1 MVTLATPPST
11 VDGIKRLAKAIK
23 REFGITHHKALE
35 EAARK
40 AGFQNFLHAKRAI
53 AKAAAQSYAAYVTVY
68 WNDLRSEV
76 PSSGRYT
83 VEVHLKRPLSELLV
97 DGLKVGGV
105 YLSKFK
111 LEAPDHL
118 EMRTDAGSQVSA
130 MQYLDQASFTLLF
143 INSTGLVRVF
153 RKGNVEFMNGLGRV
167 PKADHMT
174 SWEDPQ
180 TGDWLLLDEPYI
192 SPVPG
197 FRKEWL
203 QEHGLYQVAPRWPGL
218 YYPGQADPY
227 LISPSEAL
235 LVKVQ
240 AQLEGIPDS
249 AYPMGMPEKMAYD
262 SKFISPAR
270 IASGKPRRFR
280 TMPSTGFRS
289 GAVAYGGAPG
299 VRSKWRPARG
309 MSLQMHTT
317 IGPILHK
324 LCNSSTRA
332 AGVTA
337 RVYERLNQVRSRL
350 EDWAFMEHPG
360 GITAEVDAK
369 LYYGPAVDGYTTPQ
383 DTLKAIETVR
393 AVLLKGYEECKPRAQ
408 MLAKIESA
416 AADLQKKVIPYPSG
430 QLLDLFK
437 ESPRT
442 SS

>member
-1 MVTLATPPST
+1 MLA
-11 VDGIKRLAKAIK
+11 
-23 REFGITHHKALE
+23 
-35 EAARK
+35 
-40 AGFQNFLHAKRAI
+40 
-53 AKAAAQSYAAYVTVY
+53 
-68 WNDLRSEV
+68 
-76 PSSGRYT
+76 
-83 VEVHLKRPLSELLV
+83 
-97 DGLKVGGV
+97 DGLQIGGA
-105 YLSKFK
+105 YLSKFR
-111 LEAPDHL
+111 LEAPDHI
-118 EMRTDAGSQVSA
+118 EMRTDAASPVSA

-143 INSTGLVRVF
+143 MNSTGLVKVF
-153 RKGNVEFMNGLGRV
+153 RKGNIEEMNGLGRV

-174 SWEDPQ
+174 EWEDPQ
-180 TGDWLLLDEPYI
+180 SGDWLLLDEPYL

-218 YYPGQADPY
+218 YYPGMADPY
-227 LISPSEAL
+227 LISPSQE
-235 LVKVQ
+235 LVARVQ
-240 AQLEGIPDS
+240 TQVEGIPDS
-249 AYPMGMPEKMAYD
+249 AYPMGMPQEMAYN

-270 IASGKPRRFR
+270 LASGKPRRQR
-280 TMPSTGFRS
+280 TMPSIGFRN

-309 MSLQMHTT
+309 MSLEMHTT

-324 LCNSSTRA
+324 LCNSSTRT

-337 RVYERLNQVRSRL
+337 RIYARLNQVRSRL

-393 AVLLKGYEECKPRAQ
+393 DLLLRGYEECKPRAQ

-416 AADLQKKVIPYPSG
+416 AADLQK
-430 QLLDLFK
+430 
-437 ESPRT
+437 R
-442 SS
+442 

>member
-23 REFGITHHKALE
+23 RESGITHHKALE

-68 WNDLRSEV
+68 WSDLRSKT

-83 VEVHLKRPLSELLV
+83 VEVRLKRPLSELLA
-97 DGLKVGGV
+97 DGPKVGGT
-105 YLSKFK
+105 YLRNFR
-111 LEAPDHL
+111 LEAPDHI
-118 EMRTDAGSQVSA
+118 EMRTDAGSPVSA
-130 MQYLDQASFTLLF
+130 MQYLDQASSTLLF
-143 INSTGLVRVF
+143 MNSTGLVRVF
-153 RKGNVEFMNGLGRV
+153 RKGNIEAMNGLGRV

-174 SWEDPQ
+174 EWEDPQ
-180 TGDWLLLDEPYI
+180 SGDWLLLDEPYL

-203 QEHGLYQVAPRWPGL
+203 HEHGLYQVAPRWPGL
-218 YYPGQADPY
+218 YYPGMADPY
-227 LISPSEAL
+227 LISPSQE
-235 LVKVQ
+235 LVARVQ
-240 AQLEGIPDS
+240 TQVEGIPDS
-249 AYPMGMPEKMAYD
+249 AYPMGMPQEMAYN

-270 IASGKPRRFR
+270 LASGKPRKFR
-280 TMPSTGFRS
+280 TMPSTGFRN
-289 GAVAYGGAPG
+289 GAVPYGGAAG

-309 MSLQMHTT
+309 MSLEMHTT

-324 LCNSSTRA
+324 LCNSSRRA

-337 RVYERLNQVRSRL
+337 RVYEKLDQVRSRL

-369 LYYGPAVDGYTTPQ
+369 LYYGPAVDGYATPQ
-383 DTLKAIETVR
+383 DSLKAIETVR
-393 AVLLKGYEECKPRAQ
+393 ALLLRGYEECKPRAQ

-416 AADLQKKVIPYPSG
+416 AADLQKKVSH
-430 QLLDLFK
+430 
-437 ESPRT
+437 
-442 SS
+442 

>member
-23 REFGITHHKALE
+23 RESGITHHEALE
-35 EAARK
+35 KAARK

-53 AKAAAQSYAAYVTVY
+53 AKATAQSYAAYVTVY

-83 VEVHLKRPLSELLV
+83 VEVHLKRPLSELLA
-97 DGLKVGGV
+97 DGLQIGGA
-105 YLSKFK
+105 YLSKFR
-111 LEAPDHL
+111 LEAPDHI
-118 EMRTDAGSQVSA
+118 EMRTDAASPVSA

-143 INSTGLVRVF
+143 MNSTGLVRVF
-153 RKGNVEFMNGLGRV
+153 RKGNIEAMNGLGRV

-174 SWEDPQ
+174 EWEDPQ
-180 TGDWLLLDEPYI
+180 SGAWLLLDEPYL

-203 QEHGLYQVAPRWPGL
+203 QERGLYQVAPRWPGL
-218 YYPGQADPY
+218 YYPGMADPY
-227 LISPSEAL
+227 LISPSQE
-235 LVKVQ
+235 LVARVQ
-240 AQLEGIPDS
+240 TQVEGIPDS
-249 AYPMGMPEKMAYD
+249 AYPMGMPQEMAYN

-270 IASGKPRRFR
+270 LASGKPRRPR
-280 TMPSTGFRS
+280 TMPSIGFRN

-309 MSLQMHTT
+309 MPLEIHTT

-324 LCNSSTRA
+324 LCNSSTRT

-337 RVYERLNQVRSRL
+337 RIYARLNQVRSRL

-393 AVLLKGYEECKPRAQ
+393 DLLLRGYEECNPRAQ

-416 AADLQKKVIPYPSG
+416 AADLQK
-430 QLLDLFK
+430 
-437 ESPRT
+437 R
-442 SS
+442 